1 MPSLV
6 LDNWANMAIDEPDL
20 RVTERRPGE
29 AVVIEGELTEAN
41 REEFERLI
49 DALAADTR
57 REIRLDLY
65 GLDIEDGLALAT
77 AINSLRRLRARA
89 ARLRLEGAPQMLC
102 HNLYRVGL
110 LGDNRIELIDMRR
123 DEPGET

>member
-1 MPSLV
+1 
-6 LDNWANMAIDEPDL
+6 MAIDKPDL
-20 RVTERRPGE
+20 RVIERRPGE
-29 AVVIEGELTEAN
+29 AILIEGELTEAN
-41 REEFERLI
+41 RDEFARHLDGLVA
-49 DALAADTR
+49 DAG

-77 AINSLRRLRARA
+77 AINSLRRLRARG
-89 ARLRLEGAPQMLC
+89 ARLILEGAPQMLC

-110 LGDNRIELIDMRR
+110 LGDNLIELVDMRR